1 MIRIGLTGNIASG
14 KSEVARMLADRGATI
29 IDADELARE
38 AVEPETQALKDIIKR
53 WGKDILNQDGGLDR
67 AALRQIV
74 FADQNEL
81 DALNR
86 IVHPGVTRLR
96 DREIARARERGDPI
110 VVCVIPLLFE
120 RNIVEEFDAI
130 ILVDAPRPLRLE
142 RLVATRGLE
151 ETEAMNMIASQM
163 PAELKRARAD
173 FVIENDGS
181 LDKLERDVDALWSS
195 LQRNAAGEETNTPLR
210 TTKFGKPDVFGTI
223 EAVKAVSEL
232 FAPIAGEVV
241 AINERLDKEPALVNT
256 DPYGAGW
263 MIKIKPS
270 SASEIDGLMKSDA
283 YTKHIGK

>member
-38 AVEPETQALKDIIKR
+38 AVEPETQALKDIVKR
-53 WGKDILNQDGGLDR
+53 WGKDVLNQDGGLDR

-96 DREIARARERGDPI
+96 DREIAKARERGDPI

-181 LDKLERDVDALWSS
+181 LDDLERDVDALWSS
-195 LQRNAAGEETNTPLR
+195 LQRDAAGLETSTPLR
-210 TTKFGKPDVFGTI
+210 T
-223 EAVKAVSEL
+223 AARVS
-232 FAPIAGEVV
+232 
-241 AINERLDKEPALVNT
+241 
-256 DPYGAGW
+256 
-263 MIKIKPS
+263 
-270 SASEIDGLMKSDA
+270 
-283 YTKHIGK
+283 

>member
-53 WGKDILNQDGGLDR
+53 WGKDVLNQDGGLDR

-96 DREIARARERGDPI
+96 DREVARARERGDPI

-210 TTKFGKPDVFGTI
+210 S
-223 EAVKAVSEL
+223 AASVS
-232 FAPIAGEVV
+232 
-241 AINERLDKEPALVNT
+241 
-256 DPYGAGW
+256 
-263 MIKIKPS
+263 
-270 SASEIDGLMKSDA
+270 
-283 YTKHIGK
+283 

>member
-53 WGKDILNQDGGLDR
+53 WGKDVLNQDGGLDR

-96 DREIARARERGDPI
+96 DREMARARERGDPI

-195 LQRNAAGEETNTPLR
+195 LQRDAADEETNTPLR
-210 TTKFGKPDVFGTI
+210 T
-223 EAVKAVSEL
+223 AARVS
-232 FAPIAGEVV
+232 
-241 AINERLDKEPALVNT
+241 
-256 DPYGAGW
+256 
-263 MIKIKPS
+263 
-270 SASEIDGLMKSDA
+270 
-283 YTKHIGK
+283 